1 MYASEAD
8 GLAKNGA
15 LWPMDHSHRVAVDI
29 DGSNVRFRG
38 KSGNRKSGA
47 MSAFDP
53 KRTLPHWASKG
64 TRL

>member
-15 LWPMDHSHRVAVDI
+15 LYPMDHSHRVAVDI

-38 KSGNRKSGA
+38 KADIDKPGRHVA
-47 MSAFDP
+47 IDP
-53 KRTLPHWASKG
+53 KRTLPHWARKR